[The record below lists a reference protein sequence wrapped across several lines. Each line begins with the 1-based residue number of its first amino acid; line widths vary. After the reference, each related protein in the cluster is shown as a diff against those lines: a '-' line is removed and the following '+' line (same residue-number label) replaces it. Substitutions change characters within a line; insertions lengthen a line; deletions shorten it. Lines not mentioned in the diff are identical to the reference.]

1 MAASEPAER
10 AEPRMSGEGAALA
23 WLDALVGG
31 SCTAEEFL
39 AAVNDEIH
47 GNSDAAW
54 ELLSRLDQY
63 YRRGKVKTDTFL
75 MLKSRIEDSALD
87 GDEDVSASLAAT
99 VAARL
104 AATASPRSH
113 ASSTLVTAPVTA
125 SQAKVSPDSRAAA
138 PRSAAPRSAANQ
150 TAAPQAAAPQAT
162 ASLSTSSP
170 AAAPQ
175 VATPQSTAYQAAA
188 PQATTPQSTAYQ
200 AAAPQATAPQSTAYL
215 AAAPQGTPPQAAAY
229 QAAAP
234 QAVPRTGYQ
243 SAAPQP
249 AAPQSTAYQAAAP
262 REVAIGDL
270 LRNRYRI
277 VGVLGRGGMG
287 TVFEAMDEYRVDLPT
302 TSQRLAVKV
311 LHSAVAHR
319 EELLA
324 ELQREFQHLQLLSH
338 PNVVRVHEFDRDG
351 DIAFFTMEFLNGAL
365 LSQVLNARKGLALAR
380 PHALAIMRDSG
391 AALAHAHSR
400 GVVHGDIN
408 PQNIFITNG
417 GELRVLDFGASHKM
431 PHDGWTMGGEWAA
444 REPVATPGY
453 ASCQLLEGQ
462 YPDAR
467 DDVFAFACVAY
478 VLLSGRHPF
487 PNRTAVEACAQN
499 LRPPR
504 PPGITG
510 HQWSVLREGLRW
522 EREHRPADI
531 GEWLDR
537 FGLAGAA
544 RQLPNLPLIVNTPMT
559 PKLNFKRVAA
569 GILVVALLAAVG
581 LWAVSNYDSLVQQVT
596 AWTGR
601 ARSAVEDADKLPTV
615 TGPVTADQAPAPAAA
630 PPPAAPAPTTATQA
644 SPPAAVSTA
653 PASRA
658 NSTLSALTAAPIP
671 PAHSAAARPVP
682 TPKAQPTSVAR
693 TSAGNAAARTA
704 NAGPTRIELAA
715 DTVDVQAPDTTASIV
730 VNRKGNL
737 HGDAPF
743 TWWTE
748 SGTAKP
754 GQDFT
759 PIMPREGQIESGSAS
774 VSLSIPVSGAPR
786 TKPKSFYVV
795 IDRTDSG
802 PALAGRTLTMVT
814 LQPPD

>member
-10 AEPRMSGEGAALA
+10 AEPRMSGDGTALA

-31 SCTAEEFL
+31 SCTPEEFL
-39 AAVNDEIH
+39 AAVDGQIH
-47 GNSDAAW
+47 GNSNAAW

-63 YRRGKVKTDTFL
+63 YRRGKIKTDTFL

-87 GDEDVSASLAAT
+87 GDEDVGASLAAT

-113 ASSTLVTAPVTA
+113 ASTQVTAPVRP
-125 SQAKVSPDSRAAA
+125 SQTKVSPDSRTAAPQQTAAPRPAASPAAA
-138 PRSAAPRSAANQ
+138 PQAPAAQPTAPQA
-150 TAAPQAAAPQAT
+150 TPYHAAAPQAAAPQAT
-162 ASLSTSSP
+162 ASP
-170 AAAPQ
+170 AAQP
-175 VATPQSTAYQAAA
+175 QAAA
-188 PQATTPQSTAYQ
+188 PQAAAYQSTAYQ
-200 AAAPQATAPQSTAYL
+200 SAPPQAPAPVPQSTAH
-215 AAAPQGTPPQAAAY
+215 QA
-229 QAAAP
+229 
-234 QAVPRTGYQ
+234 G
-243 SAAPQP
+243 
-249 AAPQSTAYQAAAP
+249 AP
-262 REVAIGDL
+262 REVAIGDV
-270 LRNRYRI
+270 LRNRYRV

-287 TVFEAMDEYRVDLPT
+287 TVFEAMDEYRIDLPT

-365 LSQVLNARKGLALAR
+365 LSKVLNARKGIALAR
-380 PHALAIMRDSG
+380 AHALAIMRDSG
-391 AALAHAHSR
+391 AALAHAHAR

-431 PHDGWTMGGEWAA
+431 LRDGWTLGGESWA

-504 PPGITG
+504 PPGITS

-522 EREHRPADI
+522 EREQRPADI
-531 GEWLDR
+531 GEWLQR
-537 FGLAGAA
+537 FDLAGAA
-544 RQLPNLPLIVNTPMT
+544 RQLPNLPLIVNAPMT
-559 PKLNFKRVAA
+559 PKLNLKRVAA
-569 GILVVALLAAVG
+569 GILVAGLLAAVG
-581 LWAVSNYDSLVQQVT
+581 FWAVSNYDSLAQQIT
-596 AWTGR
+596 AWTGS
-601 ARSAVEDADKLPTV
+601 ARSAVEDTDKLPTV
-615 TGPVTADQAPAPAAA
+615 PRPVTADQAPAPAAA
-630 PPPAAPAPTTATQA
+630 PPPAAPAPTTQA
-644 SPPAAVSTA
+644 PPPASAAGSA

-658 NSTLSALTAAPIP
+658 NPALSALMAAPIP
-671 PAHSAAARPVP
+671 PAPSAAGRPAV
-682 TPKAQPTSVAR
+682 TPKAVAR
-693 TSAGNAAARTA
+693 TSAGDAAARTA

-715 DTVDVQAPDTTASIV
+715 DTVDVQAPDTTATIEV
-730 VNRKGNL
+730 HRKGNL

-759 PIMPREGQIESGSAS
+759 PVMPHEGQIESGSAS
-774 VSLSIPVSGAPR
+774 VSLNVRVSGAPR

>member
-23 WLDALVGG
+23 WLEALVSG
-31 SCTAEEFL
+31 SSTAEEFL
-39 AAVNDEIH
+39 AAVHDQIH

-54 ELLSRLDQY
+54 DLLSRLDQY
-63 YRRGKVKTDTFL
+63 YRRGKIKTDTFL

-113 ASSTLVTAPVTA
+113 ASTVVTAPVTA
-125 SQAKVSPDSRAAA
+125 SQTKVSPDSRAAA
-138 PRSAAPRSAANQ
+138 PRTAAPQAPAPQSTAPQSTAYQ
-150 TAAPQAAAPQAT
+150 AAAPQAAAPQAT
-162 ASLSTSSP
+162 ASP
-170 AAAPQ
+170 AAQPQAAAPQ
-175 VATPQSTAYQAAA
+175 SRAYQAAA
-188 PQATTPQSTAYQ
+188 PQAAAPQSTAYQ
-200 AAAPQATAPQSTAYL
+200 S
-215 AAAPQGTPPQAAAY
+215 AAPQG
-229 QAAAP
+229 
-234 QAVPRTGYQ
+234 
-243 SAAPQP
+243 

-262 REVAIGDL
+262 REVAIGDV
-270 LRNRYRI
+270 LRNRYRV

-365 LSQVLNARKGLALAR
+365 LSQVLNARKGIALAR
-380 PHALAIMRDSG
+380 AHALAIMRDSG

-431 PHDGWTMGGEWAA
+431 LRDGWTTGGQSSA

-453 ASCQLLEGQ
+453 ASCQLLEGH

-478 VLLSGRHPF
+478 VLLSGKHPF
-487 PNRTAVEACAQN
+487 PNRTAIEARTKN

-504 PPGITG
+504 PPGITS

-522 EREHRPADI
+522 EREQRPADI

-544 RQLPNLPLIVNTPMT
+544 RQLPNLPLIVNAPMT

-569 GILVVALLAAVG
+569 GVLVAALLAAVG
-581 LWAVSNYDSLVQQVT
+581 LWAVSHYDSLVRQVT

-615 TGPVTADQAPAPAAA
+615 PGPVTADQAPAAE
-630 PPPAAPAPTTATQA
+630 PPPATPAPTTQA
-644 SPPAAVSTA
+644 SPTTPARTA

-658 NSTLSALTAAPIP
+658 NPTLSALMADSPCALCRGTAC
-671 PAHSAAARPVP
+671 R
-682 TPKAQPTSVAR
+682 
-693 TSAGNAAARTA
+693 NAE
-704 NAGPTRIELAA
+704 GAA
-715 DTVDVQAPDTTASIV
+715 DGGCSDL
-730 VNRKGNL
+730 R
-737 HGDAPF
+737 
-743 TWWTE
+743 
-748 SGTAKP
+748 
-754 GQDFT
+754 
-759 PIMPREGQIESGSAS
+759 RRRSGSHRQCGS
-774 VSLSIPVSGAPR
+774 DSHRIGSRLRRRPGSRYDSQHRGPPQRQSSRRRSLYLVDRVRYRKAGAGFHTR
-786 TKPKSFYVV
+786 H
-795 IDRTDSG
+795 
-802 PALAGRTLTMVT
+802 AA
-814 LQPPD
+814 

>member
-39 AAVNDEIH
+39 AAVHDQIH
-47 GNSDAAW
+47 GHGDAAW
-54 ELLSRLDQY
+54 ELLSRLDQF
-63 YRRGKVKTDTFL
+63 YRRGKIKTDTFL

-113 ASSTLVTAPVTA
+113 ASTLVTAPVTA
-125 SQAKVSPDSRAAA
+125 SQTKVSPDPRAAA
-138 PRSAAPRSAANQ
+138 PRSAAPRPAANQ
-150 TAAPQAAAPQAT
+150 TAAPRSAAPQSTAAPTAAPLSTASPVAAPQA
-162 ASLSTSSP
+162 
-170 AAAPQ
+170 AA
-175 VATPQSTAYQAAA
+175 PQSTAYQAAA
-188 PQATTPQSTAYQ
+188 PQAAAPQSTAYQ
-200 AAAPQATAPQSTAYL
+200 SAAPQA
-215 AAAPQGTPPQAAAY
+215 
-229 QAAAP
+229 
-234 QAVPRTGYQ
+234 
-243 SAAPQP
+243 

-270 LRNRYRI
+270 LRNRYRV

-287 TVFEAMDEYRVDLPT
+287 TVFEAMDEYRIDLPT
-302 TSQRLAVKV
+302 TNQRLAVKV

-365 LSQVLNARKGLALAR
+365 LSQVLNARKGIALAR
-380 PHALAIMRDSG
+380 AHALAIMRDSG

-431 PHDGWTMGGEWAA
+431 LRDGWTVGGESSA

-487 PNRTAVEACAQN
+487 PNRTAVEARTRN

-504 PPGITG
+504 PPGITS

-522 EREHRPADI
+522 EREQRPADI

-537 FGLAGAA
+537 FGLAGTA
-544 RQLPNLPLIVNTPMT
+544 RQLPNLPLIVNAPMT

-569 GILVVALLAAVG
+569 GILVAALLAAVG

-601 ARSAVEDADKLPTV
+601 ARSAVEDADKLPTIP
-615 TGPVTADQAPAPAAA
+615 GPVTADQAPAPAAA
-630 PPPAAPAPTTATQA
+630 PPPAVSAPTTHA
-644 SPPAAVSTA
+644 SPPTPARTA

-658 NSTLSALTAAPIP
+658 NPALSALMAAPIP
-671 PAHSAAARPVP
+671 PAPSAAGRPAV
-682 TPKAQPTSVAR
+682 TPKAQPTAVAR
-693 TSAGNAAARTA
+693 TSAGDAAARTA

-715 DTVDVQAPDTTASIV
+715 DAVDVQAPDTTASIV
-730 VNRKGNL
+730 VHRKGNL

-759 PIMPREGQIESGSAS
+759 PVMPHEGRIESGSAS
-774 VSLSIPVSGAPR
+774 VSLSVPVSGAPR
-786 TKPKSFYVV
+786 TRPKSFYVV

>member
-10 AEPRMSGEGAALA
+10 AEPRMSGDGAPLA
-23 WLDALVGG
+23 WLEALVSG
-31 SCTAEEFL
+31 SSTAEEFL
-39 AAVNDEIH
+39 AAVDDHIH
-47 GNSDAAW
+47 GNGDAAW

-63 YRRGKVKTDTFL
+63 YRRGKIQTDTFL

-104 AATASPRSH
+104 AATASPRSS
-113 ASSTLVTAPVTA
+113 ASSQVTAPVTA
-125 SQAKVSPDSRAAA
+125 SQTKVSPDSRAAA
-138 PRSAAPRSAANQ
+138 PRPAAPRPAANQAAAPQSPAAPTAAAPSAAPQVVEPQSTAYQSATPQSAALQ
-150 TAAPQAAAPQAT
+150 TAAPLSTTSQSAAPQAAAPP
-162 ASLSTSSP
+162 P
-170 AAAPQ
+170 A
-175 VATPQSTAYQAAA
+175 
-188 PQATTPQSTAYQ
+188 
-200 AAAPQATAPQSTAYL
+200 
-215 AAAPQGTPPQAAAY
+215 
-229 QAAAP
+229 
-234 QAVPRTGYQ
+234 YQ
-243 SAAPQP
+243 SAAPQA

-270 LRNRYRI
+270 LRNRYRV

-287 TVFEAMDEYRVDLPT
+287 TVFEATDEYRVDLPT

-311 LHSAVAHR
+311 LHSAVANR

-365 LSQVLNARKGLALAR
+365 LSQVLNARKGIALAR
-380 PHALAIMRDSG
+380 AHALAILRDSG

-408 PQNIFITNG
+408 PQNIFITTG

-431 PHDGWTMGGEWAA
+431 RRNGWTMGGESSV

-499 LRPPR
+499 LRAPC
-504 PPGITG
+504 PPGITS

-522 EREHRPADI
+522 EREQRPADI

-544 RQLPNLPLIVNTPMT
+544 RQLPNLPLIVNAPMT
-559 PKLNFKRVAA
+559 PRLNFKRVAA
-569 GILVVALLAAVG
+569 GILVAALLAAVG
-581 LWAVSNYDSLVQQVT
+581 LWAVSHYDSLVQQVT

-615 TGPVTADQAPAPAAA
+615 PEPVTADQAPAPAAA
-630 PPPAAPAPTTATQA
+630 PPPAAPAPSTTQA
-644 SPPAAVSTA
+644 SPPTSARTA

-658 NSTLSALTAAPIP
+658 NPALSALMAAPIP
-671 PAHSAAARPVP
+671 PAPSAAGRPAA
-682 TPKAQPTSVAR
+682 TPKAQPTGAR
-693 TSAGNAAARTA
+693 SSARDTAARTA

-715 DTVDVQAPDTTASIV
+715 DTVDVQAPDTTAIIEV
-730 VNRKGNL
+730 HRKGNL

-759 PIMPREGQIESGSAS
+759 PVMPHEARIDSGSDS
-774 VSLSIPVSGAPR
+774 VSLSVRVSGAPR
-786 TKPKSFYVV
+786 ARPKSFYVV

-802 PALAGRTLTMVT
+802 PGLAGRTLTMVT

>member
-1 MAASEPAER
+1 
-10 AEPRMSGEGAALA
+10 
-23 WLDALVGG
+23 
-31 SCTAEEFL
+31 
-39 AAVNDEIH
+39 
-47 GNSDAAW
+47 
-54 ELLSRLDQY
+54 
-63 YRRGKVKTDTFL
+63 
-75 MLKSRIEDSALD
+75 
-87 GDEDVSASLAAT
+87 
-99 VAARL
+99 
-104 AATASPRSH
+104 
-113 ASSTLVTAPVTA
+113 
-125 SQAKVSPDSRAAA
+125 
-138 PRSAAPRSAANQ
+138 
-150 TAAPQAAAPQAT
+150 
-162 ASLSTSSP
+162 
-170 AAAPQ
+170 
-175 VATPQSTAYQAAA
+175 
-188 PQATTPQSTAYQ
+188 
-200 AAAPQATAPQSTAYL
+200 
-215 AAAPQGTPPQAAAY
+215 
-229 QAAAP
+229 
-234 QAVPRTGYQ
+234 
-243 SAAPQP
+243 
-249 AAPQSTAYQAAAP
+249 
-262 REVAIGDL
+262 VAIGDV
-270 LRNRYRI
+270 LRNRYRV

-287 TVFEAMDEYRVDLPT
+287 TVFEAMDEYRIDLPT

-365 LSQVLNARKGLALAR
+365 LSKVLNARKGIALAR
-380 PHALAIMRDSG
+380 AHALAIMRDSG

-431 PHDGWTMGGEWAA
+431 PRDGWTLGGESSA

-504 PPGITG
+504 PPGITS

-522 EREHRPADI
+522 EREQRPADI

-544 RQLPNLPLIVNTPMT
+544 RQLPNLPLIVNAPMA

-569 GILVVALLAAVG
+569 GILVAALLAAVG
-581 LWAVSNYDSLVQQVT
+581 LWAVSNYDTLAQQVT

-615 TGPVTADQAPAPAAA
+615 PGPVAADQAPAPAAA
-630 PPPAAPAPTTATQA
+630 PPPAARAPTTQA
-644 SPPAAVSTA
+644 PPPTSAAGSA

-658 NSTLSALTAAPIP
+658 NPTLSALMAAPIP
-671 PAHSAAARPVP
+671 PTPSAAGRPAV
-682 TPKAQPTSVAR
+682 TPKAVAR
-693 TSAGNAAARTA
+693 TSAGDAAARTA
-704 NAGPTRIELAA
+704 NSGPTRIELAA
-715 DTVDVQAPDTTASIV
+715 DTVDVQAPDTTASIEV
-730 VNRKGNL
+730 HRKGNL

-759 PIMPREGQIESGSAS
+759 PVMPHEGQIESGSAS
-774 VSLSIPVSGAPR
+774 VSLSVRVSGAPR

>member
-1 MAASEPAER
+1 
-10 AEPRMSGEGAALA
+10 
-23 WLDALVGG
+23 
-31 SCTAEEFL
+31 
-39 AAVNDEIH
+39 
-47 GNSDAAW
+47 
-54 ELLSRLDQY
+54 
-63 YRRGKVKTDTFL
+63 
-75 MLKSRIEDSALD
+75 
-87 GDEDVSASLAAT
+87 
-99 VAARL
+99 
-104 AATASPRSH
+104 
-113 ASSTLVTAPVTA
+113 
-125 SQAKVSPDSRAAA
+125 
-138 PRSAAPRSAANQ
+138 
-150 TAAPQAAAPQAT
+150 
-162 ASLSTSSP
+162 
-170 AAAPQ
+170 
-175 VATPQSTAYQAAA
+175 
-188 PQATTPQSTAYQ
+188 
-200 AAAPQATAPQSTAYL
+200 
-215 AAAPQGTPPQAAAY
+215 
-229 QAAAP
+229 
-234 QAVPRTGYQ
+234 
-243 SAAPQP
+243 
-249 AAPQSTAYQAAAP
+249 
-262 REVAIGDL
+262 VAIGDL

-365 LSQVLNARKGLALAR
+365 LSQVLNARKGIALAR

-400 GVVHGDIN
+400 GVMHGDIN
-408 PQNIFITNG
+408 PQNLFITNG

-431 PHDGWTMGGEWAA
+431 PRDGWTVGGEWSA

-487 PNRTAVEACAQN
+487 PSRTAIEARTQN

-504 PPGITG
+504 PPGITS

-522 EREHRPADI
+522 EREQRPADI

-569 GILVVALLAAVG
+569 GILVAALLAAVG
-581 LWAVSNYDSLVQQVT
+581 LWAVSNYDSLEQQVT

-601 ARSAVEDADKLPTV
+601 ARSAVEDADKSPTIP
-615 TGPVTADQAPAPAAA
+615 GPVTADQAPAPAAA
-630 PPPAAPAPTTATQA
+630 PPPAAPAPTTTQA
-644 SPPAAVSTA
+644 SPPTPARTA

-658 NSTLSALTAAPIP
+658 NPALSALMAAPIS
-671 PAHSAAARPVP
+671 PAPSAAGRPAVS
-682 TPKAQPTSVAR
+682 PKAQPASVAR
-693 TSAGNAAARTA
+693 TSAGDAAARTA

-715 DTVDVQAPDTTASIV
+715 DSVDVQAPDTTASIV

-759 PIMPREGQIESGSAS
+759 PVMPHEGQIKSGSAS
-774 VSLSIPVSGAPR
+774 VSLTIPVSGAPR

>member
-10 AEPRMSGEGAALA
+10 AEPHMNDEGAALA
-23 WLDALVGG
+23 WLDTLVSG

-39 AAVNDEIH
+39 AAVDDQIH
-47 GNSDAAW
+47 GKGDAAW

-63 YRRGKVKTDTFL
+63 YRRGKIKTDTFL

-87 GDEDVSASLAAT
+87 GDENVSASLAAT

-113 ASSTLVTAPVTA
+113 VSTLVTAPVTA
-125 SQAKVSPDSRAAA
+125 SQTKVSPDSRAAA
-138 PRSAAPRSAANQ
+138 PRSAAPRPAANQ
-150 TAAPQAAAPQAT
+150 TAAPQAAAPQA
-162 ASLSTSSP
+162 AAP
-170 AAAPQ
+170 QAAAPQ
-175 VATPQSTAYQAAA
+175 STAYQSAAPHAAPPQSTAYQAAA
-188 PQATTPQSTAYQ
+188 PHAAPPQSTAYQ
-200 AAAPQATAPQSTAYL
+200 AAAPHAAPPQST
-215 AAAPQGTPPQAAAY
+215 AY

-234 QAVPRTGYQ
+234 H
-243 SAAPQP
+243 AAP
-249 AAPQSTAYQAAAP
+249 PQSTAYQAAAP

-365 LSQVLNARKGLALAR
+365 LSQVLNARKGIALALAR
-380 PHALAIMRDSG
+380 AHALAIMRDSG

-408 PQNIFITNG
+408 PQNIFITNA
-417 GELRVLDFGASHKM
+417 GELRVLDFGASHKL
-431 PHDGWTMGGEWAA
+431 PRDGWAVGGEWSA

-487 PNRTAVEACAQN
+487 PNRTAIEARTQN

-504 PPGITG
+504 PPGITS

-522 EREHRPADI
+522 EREQRPADI

-569 GILVVALLAAVG
+569 GILVAALLAAVG

-630 PPPAAPAPTTATQA
+630 PPPAAPAPTTTQA
-644 SPPAAVSTA
+644 SPPTPARMA

-658 NSTLSALTAAPIP
+658 NSTLSALTATPIP
-671 PAHSAAARPVP
+671 PAPSAAARPAV
-682 TPKAQPTSVAR
+682 TPKAQPTAVAR
-693 TSAGNAAARTA
+693 SSAGDAAARTA
-704 NAGPTRIELAA
+704 NAGSTRIELAA

-759 PIMPREGQIESGSAS
+759 PVIPHEGQIESGSAS
-774 VSLSIPVSGAPR
+774 VSLTIPVSGAPR

>member
-23 WLDALVGG
+23 WLESLVSG
-31 SCTAEEFL
+31 SSTAEEFL
-39 AAVNDEIH
+39 VAVHDQIH

-63 YRRGKVKTDTFL
+63 YRRGKIKTDTFL

-104 AATASPRSH
+104 AATGSPRSH
-113 ASSTLVTAPVTA
+113 PSTLVTAPVTA
-125 SQAKVSPDSRAAA
+125 SQTKASPDSRAAA
-138 PRSAAPRSAANQ
+138 PLSAAPRPAANQ
-150 TAAPQAAAPQAT
+150 TAAPQAAAPQAA
-162 ASLSTSSP
+162 ASLSTASP

-175 VATPQSTAYQAAA
+175 AAAPQSRAYQSAAPQAAAPQSTAYQSAA
-188 PQATTPQSTAYQ
+188 PQAAAPQSTAYQ
-200 AAAPQATAPQSTAYL
+200 SAAPQA
-215 AAAPQGTPPQAAAY
+215 
-229 QAAAP
+229 
-234 QAVPRTGYQ
+234 
-243 SAAPQP
+243 

-262 REVAIGDL
+262 REVAIGDV
-270 LRNRYRI
+270 LRNRYRV

-365 LSQVLNARKGLALAR
+365 LSQVLNARKGIALAR
-380 PHALAIMRDSG
+380 AHALAIMRDSG

-431 PHDGWTMGGEWAA
+431 LRDGWTLGGASSA

-478 VLLSGRHPF
+478 VLLSGKHPF
-487 PNRTAVEACAQN
+487 PNRTAIEARTKN

-504 PPGITG
+504 PPGITS

-522 EREHRPADI
+522 EREQRPADI

-544 RQLPNLPLIVNTPMT
+544 RQLPNLPLIVNAPMT

-569 GILVVALLAAVG
+569 GVLVAALLAAVG
-581 LWAVSNYDSLVQQVT
+581 LWAVSNYDSLVRQVT

-615 TGPVTADQAPAPAAA
+615 PGPVTADQAPAPAAP
-630 PPPAAPAPTTATQA
+630 PPPAAPAPTTQA
-644 SPPAAVSTA
+644 SPPTPARTA

-658 NSTLSALTAAPIP
+658 NPTLSALMAAPIP
-671 PAHSAAARPVP
+671 PAPSAAGRPAV
-682 TPKAQPTSVAR
+682 TPKAQPTAVAR
-693 TSAGNAAARTA
+693 TSAGDAAARTA
-704 NAGPTRIELAA
+704 NAGATRIELAA
-715 DTVDVQAPDTTASIV
+715 DAVDVQAPDTTASIV
-730 VNRKGNL
+730 VHRKGNL

-759 PIMPREGQIESGSAS
+759 PVMPHEGRIESGSAS
-774 VSLSIPVSGAPR
+774 VSLSVPVSGAPR
-786 TKPKSFYVV
+786 TRPKSFYVV

>member
-10 AEPRMSGEGAALA
+10 AEPRMSGDGAALA

-31 SCTAEEFL
+31 SCTPEEFL
-39 AAVNDEIH
+39 AAVDDQIH

-63 YRRGKVKTDTFL
+63 YRRGKIKTDTFL

-87 GDEDVSASLAAT
+87 GDEDVGASLAAT

-113 ASSTLVTAPVTA
+113 ASTLVTAPVTA
-125 SQAKVSPDSRAAA
+125 SQTKVSPDSSAAA
-138 PRSAAPRSAANQ
+138 PQAVAPRPAANQ
-150 TAAPQAAAPQAT
+150 TAAPRAAAPQAT
-162 ASLSTSSP
+162 ASP

-175 VATPQSTAYQAAA
+175 APAPQSTA
-188 PQATTPQSTAYQ
+188 PQS
-200 AAAPQATAPQSTAYL
+200 TAPQSTAYQF
-215 AAAPQGTPPQAAAY
+215 AAPH
-229 QAAAP
+229 AAAP
-234 QAVPRTGYQ
+234 QAMASP
-243 SAAPQP
+243 AAAAQA
-249 AAPQSTAYQAAAP
+249 AAPQSTAYQSAPPQAAAPQSTAYHAAAP
-262 REVAIGDL
+262 REVAIGDV
-270 LRNRYRI
+270 LRNRYRV

-287 TVFEAMDEYRVDLPT
+287 TVFEAMDEYRIDLPT

-365 LSQVLNARKGLALAR
+365 LSKVLNARKGIALAR
-380 PHALAIMRDSG
+380 AHALAIMRDSG
-391 AALAHAHSR
+391 AALAHAHAR

-431 PHDGWTMGGEWAA
+431 LRDGWTLGGESSA

-504 PPGITG
+504 PPGITS

-522 EREHRPADI
+522 EREKRPADI

-544 RQLPNLPLIVNTPMT
+544 RQLPNLPLIVNAPMT

-569 GILVVALLAAVG
+569 GILVAALLAAVG
-581 LWAVSNYDSLVQQVT
+581 LWVVSNYDSLAQQVT

-615 TGPVTADQAPAPAAA
+615 PGPVTADQSPAPAAA
-630 PPPAAPAPTTATQA
+630 APGAAPPPSAPASTTQA
-644 SPPAAVSTA
+644 SPPPPAAGTA

-658 NSTLSALTAAPIP
+658 NPTLSALMAAPIP
-671 PAHSAAARPVP
+671 PAPSAAGRPAV
-682 TPKAQPTSVAR
+682 TPKAQPTAVAR
-693 TSAGNAAARTA
+693 TSAGDAAARTA

-715 DTVDVQAPDTTASIV
+715 DTVDVQAPDTTASIEV
-730 VNRKGNL
+730 HRKGNL

-759 PIMPREGQIESGSAS
+759 PVMPHEGQIESGSAS
-774 VSLSIPVSGAPR
+774 VSLSVRVSGAPR

-802 PALAGRTLTMVT
+802 PALGGRTLTMVT

>member
-23 WLDALVGG
+23 WLDALVSG

-39 AAVNDEIH
+39 AAVHDQIH

-63 YRRGKVKTDTFL
+63 YRRGKIKTDTFL

-104 AATASPRSH
+104 AATGSPRPH
-113 ASSTLVTAPVTA
+113 ASTLVTAPVTA
-125 SQAKVSPDSRAAA
+125 SQTKVSPDSRAAA
-138 PRSAAPRSAANQ
+138 PRSAAPRPAANQ
-150 TAAPQAAAPQAT
+150 TAAPQAAAPQSVAAPT
-162 ASLSTSSP
+162 AAPLSTAPP

-175 VATPQSTAYQAAA
+175 AST
-188 PQATTPQSTAYQ
+188 
-200 AAAPQATAPQSTAYL
+200 
-215 AAAPQGTPPQAAAY
+215 PQAAPF

-234 QAVPRTGYQ
+234 QAVAPQSTAYQ
-243 SAAPQP
+243 SAAPQ
-249 AAPQSTAYQAAAP
+249 AAAYQAAAP
-262 REVAIGDL
+262 REVAIGDV
-270 LRNRYRI
+270 LRNRYRV

-365 LSQVLNARKGLALAR
+365 LSQVLNARKGIALAR

-431 PHDGWTMGGEWAA
+431 PRDGWTLGGASSA

-504 PPGITG
+504 PPGITS

-522 EREHRPADI
+522 EREKRPADI

-537 FGLAGAA
+537 FGLEGAA
-544 RQLPNLPLIVNTPMT
+544 RQLPNLPLIVNAPMT

-569 GILVVALLAAVG
+569 GILVAALLVAVG

-601 ARSAVEDADKLPTV
+601 ARSAVEDTDKLPTV
-615 TGPVTADQAPAPAAA
+615 PGPVTADQAPAPAAE
-630 PPPAAPAPTTATQA
+630 PPPAAAAPTTQA
-644 SPPAAVSTA
+644 SPPTPARTA
-653 PASRA
+653 PATRA
-658 NSTLSALTAAPIP
+658 NPTLSALMAAPIP
-671 PAHSAAARPVP
+671 PAPSAAGRPAV
-682 TPKAQPTSVAR
+682 TPKAQPTAVAR
-693 TSAGNAAARTA
+693 TSAGDAAARAA

-715 DTVDVQAPDTTASIV
+715 DSVDVQAPDTTANIV
-730 VNRKGNL
+730 VHRKGNL

-759 PIMPREGQIESGSAS
+759 PVMPHEGRIESGSAS
-774 VSLSIPVSGAPR
+774 VSLSVPVSGAPR
-786 TKPKSFYVV
+786 TRPKSFYVV

>member
-1 MAASEPAER
+1 
-10 AEPRMSGEGAALA
+10 
-23 WLDALVGG
+23 
-31 SCTAEEFL
+31 
-39 AAVNDEIH
+39 
-47 GNSDAAW
+47 
-54 ELLSRLDQY
+54 
-63 YRRGKVKTDTFL
+63 
-75 MLKSRIEDSALD
+75 
-87 GDEDVSASLAAT
+87 
-99 VAARL
+99 
-104 AATASPRSH
+104 
-113 ASSTLVTAPVTA
+113 
-125 SQAKVSPDSRAAA
+125 
-138 PRSAAPRSAANQ
+138 
-150 TAAPQAAAPQAT
+150 
-162 ASLSTSSP
+162 
-170 AAAPQ
+170 
-175 VATPQSTAYQAAA
+175 
-188 PQATTPQSTAYQ
+188 
-200 AAAPQATAPQSTAYL
+200 
-215 AAAPQGTPPQAAAY
+215 
-229 QAAAP
+229 
-234 QAVPRTGYQ
+234 
-243 SAAPQP
+243 
-249 AAPQSTAYQAAAP
+249 
-262 REVAIGDL
+262 VAIGDV
-270 LRNRYRI
+270 LRNRYRV

-287 TVFEAMDEYRVDLPT
+287 TVFEAMDEYRIDLPT

-365 LSQVLNARKGLALAR
+365 LSKVLNARKGIALAR
-380 PHALAIMRDSG
+380 AHALAIMRDSG
-391 AALAHAHSR
+391 AALAHAHAR

-431 PHDGWTMGGEWAA
+431 LRDGWTLGGESSA

-504 PPGITG
+504 PPGITS

-522 EREHRPADI
+522 EREKRPADI

-544 RQLPNLPLIVNTPMT
+544 RQLPNLPLIVNAPMT

-569 GILVVALLAAVG
+569 GILVAALLAAVG
-581 LWAVSNYDSLVQQVT
+581 LWVVSNYDSLAQQVT

-615 TGPVTADQAPAPAAA
+615 PGPVTADQSPAPAAA
-630 PPPAAPAPTTATQA
+630 APGAAPPPSAPASTTQA
-644 SPPAAVSTA
+644 SPPPPAAGTA

-658 NSTLSALTAAPIP
+658 NPTLSALMAAPIP
-671 PAHSAAARPVP
+671 PAPSAAGRPAV
-682 TPKAQPTSVAR
+682 TPKAQPTAVAR
-693 TSAGNAAARTA
+693 TSAGDAAARTA

-715 DTVDVQAPDTTASIV
+715 DTVDVQAPDTTASIEV
-730 VNRKGNL
+730 HRKGNL

-759 PIMPREGQIESGSAS
+759 PVMPHEGQIESGSAS
-774 VSLSIPVSGAPR
+774 VSLSVRVSGAPR

-802 PALAGRTLTMVT
+802 PALGGRTLTMVT

>member
-1 MAASEPAER
+1 MAASESVGR
-10 AEPRMSGEGAALA
+10 AEPRMSGDGATLP
-23 WLDALVGG
+23 WLDALVSG

-39 AAVNDEIH
+39 AGVHDQIH

-63 YRRGKVKTDTFL
+63 YRRGKIKTDTFL

-104 AATASPRSH
+104 AATASPSLRSH
-113 ASSTLVTAPVTA
+113 ASTLVTAPVKASQTKVSPDLRAGAPRPAAPQSAASPTAAPPSAASQFASSPPAAPRATA
-125 SQAKVSPDSRAAA
+125 SQAAA
-138 PRSAAPRSAANQ
+138 PQA
-150 TAAPQAAAPQAT
+150 AAPQAAAPQAT
-162 ASLSTSSP
+162 APQAT
-170 AAAPQ
+170 AP
-175 VATPQSTAYQAAA
+175 QAAA
-188 PQATTPQSTAYQ
+188 PQAAAPQ
-200 AAAPQATAPQSTAYL
+200 AAAPQA
-215 AAAPQGTPPQAAAY
+215 AAP

-234 QAVPRTGYQ
+234 QA
-243 SAAPQP
+243 AAPQA
-249 AAPQSTAYQAAAP
+249 AAPQAAAAQATAPQATAYGAAAP
-262 REVAIGDL
+262 REVAIGDV
-270 LRNRYRI
+270 LRNRYRV

-287 TVFEAMDEYRVDLPT
+287 TVFEAMDEYRIDLPT

-365 LSQVLNARKGLALAR
+365 LSRVLNARKGIALAR
-380 PHALAIMRDSG
+380 AHALAIMRDSG

-417 GELRVLDFGASHKM
+417 GELRVLDFGASHTM
-431 PHDGWTMGGEWAA
+431 LRDGWTLGGESSA

-478 VLLSGRHPF
+478 LLLSGRHPF
-487 PNRTAVEACAQN
+487 PNRTALQACTQN

-522 EREHRPADI
+522 EREQRPADI

-544 RQLPNLPLIVNTPMT
+544 LQLPNLPLIVNAPMT

-569 GILVVALLAAVG
+569 GILVAALLAAAG
-581 LWAVSNYDSLVQQVT
+581 LWGVSNYDSLAQQVT

-615 TGPVTADQAPAPAAA
+615 SGPVSADQAPAPAAA
-630 PPPAAPAPTTATQA
+630 PPPAARAPTAQAPAPTAQ
-644 SPPAAVSTA
+644 A
-653 PASRA
+653 PAPTARLRRRLPRRHRPPPRLRRPLPPPERCLLRA
-658 NSTLSALTAAPIP
+658 RIRLF
-671 PAHSAAARPVP
+671 
-682 TPKAQPTSVAR
+682 QP
-693 TSAGNAAARTA
+693 
-704 NAGPTRIELAA
+704 
-715 DTVDVQAPDTTASIV
+715 
-730 VNRKGNL
+730 
-737 HGDAPF
+737 
-743 TWWTE
+743 
-748 SGTAKP
+748 
-754 GQDFT
+754 
-759 PIMPREGQIESGSAS
+759 
-774 VSLSIPVSGAPR
+774 
-786 TKPKSFYVV
+786 
-795 IDRTDSG
+795 
-802 PALAGRTLTMVT
+802 
-814 LQPPD
+814 

>member
-23 WLDALVGG
+23 WLDALVSG

-39 AAVNDEIH
+39 AAVHDQIH

-63 YRRGKVKTDTFL
+63 YRRGKIKTDTFL

-104 AATASPRSH
+104 AATGSPRSH
-113 ASSTLVTAPVTA
+113 PSTLVTAPVTA
-125 SQAKVSPDSRAAA
+125 SQTKVSPDSRAAA
-138 PRSAAPRSAANQ
+138 PRSAAPRPAANQ
-150 TAAPQAAAPQAT
+150 TAAPQAAAPQSVAAPT
-162 ASLSTSSP
+162 AAPLSTAPP

-175 VATPQSTAYQAAA
+175 AST
-188 PQATTPQSTAYQ
+188 
-200 AAAPQATAPQSTAYL
+200 
-215 AAAPQGTPPQAAAY
+215 PQAAPF

-234 QAVPRTGYQ
+234 QAVAPQSTAYQ
-243 SAAPQP
+243 SAAPQ
-249 AAPQSTAYQAAAP
+249 AAAYQAAAP
-262 REVAIGDL
+262 REVAIGDV
-270 LRNRYRI
+270 LRNRYRV

-365 LSQVLNARKGLALAR
+365 LSQVLNARKGIALAR

-431 PHDGWTMGGEWAA
+431 PRDGWTLGGASSA

-504 PPGITG
+504 PPGITS

-522 EREHRPADI
+522 EREKRPADI

-537 FGLAGAA
+537 FGLEGAA
-544 RQLPNLPLIVNTPMT
+544 RQLPNLPLIVNAPMT

-569 GILVVALLAAVG
+569 GILVAALLVAVG

-601 ARSAVEDADKLPTV
+601 ARSAVEDTDKLPTV
-615 TGPVTADQAPAPAAA
+615 PGPVTADQAPAPAAE
-630 PPPAAPAPTTATQA
+630 PPPAAAAPTTQA
-644 SPPAAVSTA
+644 SPPTPARTA
-653 PASRA
+653 PATRA
-658 NSTLSALTAAPIP
+658 NPTLSALMAAPIP
-671 PAHSAAARPVP
+671 PAPSAAGRPAV
-682 TPKAQPTSVAR
+682 TPKAQPTAVAR
-693 TSAGNAAARTA
+693 TSAGDAAARAA

-715 DTVDVQAPDTTASIV
+715 DSVDVQAPDTTANIV
-730 VNRKGNL
+730 VHRKGNL

-759 PIMPREGQIESGSAS
+759 PVMPHEGRIESGSAS
-774 VSLSIPVSGAPR
+774 VSLSVPVSGAPR
-786 TKPKSFYVV
+786 TRPKSFYVV